1 VAFDV
6 SAVTDAPQADDG
18 DVLETVDENALHDDH
33 GQLARPLSRGDG
45 SLTPVSPAG
54 RGGAV
59 PQVPQWR
66 RRLTSDHYARG
77 ARPGSS
83 ATRIDRPFTP

>member
-6 SAVTDAPQADDG
+6 SAVTDAPHVDDG
-18 DVLETVDENALHDDH
+18 DVLETADENALHDDH
-33 GQLARPLSRGDG
+33 APLACPLSRGDG

-59 PQVPQWR
+59 PPQWR

-77 ARPGSS
+77 GRPGSS
-83 ATRIDRPFTP
+83 ATRVDRPFTS